1 MSDSTHDHMDLQ
13 QPELVPS
20 SIDGSSLLKLGDNDK
35 SMLDEASAATPG
47 HTRHVSS
54 ERAPIHTPQLAGLCF
69 DGSVYQEPVFKLVT
83 GRLLLFAGVV
93 SNRSVSGSLWERWTH
108 CQSLGWVLSD

>member
-1 MSDSTHDHMDLQ
+1 MSDSTHDNMDLQ

-20 SIDGSSLLKLGDNDK
+20 SIDGSSLLKLDK

-47 HTRHVSS
+47 HTCHVSS

-69 DGSVYQEPVFKLVT
+69 DGSVYQLVT